1 MDLEGN
7 QGVRALGV
15 TRVIRPIR
23 IGRVCGV
30 IRVIRV
36 IGVIRVGS
44 VSVSRTC
51 LGVAFFQLCIGP
63 TRWWNLP
70 TTVDWWVIDLT
81 SLPFSSTTRLRTILP
96 RAPGVP
102 TISSNRNRAISV
114 ELDVDLPP
122 AAFFEVLLIEGSL
135 VQLAHLGHLDEDER
149 VALVASTDARA
160 ATEGCLEYCH

>member
-1 MDLEGN
+1 MGLEGN
-7 QGVRALGV
+7 KGDKALRV

-23 IGRVCGV
+23 IGRVCG
-30 IRVIRV
+30 V

-81 SLPFSSTTRLRTILP
+81 SLPFASTTRLRTILP

-149 VALVASTDARA
+149 VALVASTNARA
-160 ATEGCLEYCH
+160 ATEGCLEYFN

>member
-1 MDLEGN
+1 MGLEVNKGDK
-7 QGVRALGV
+7 ALRV
-15 TRVIRPIR
+15 TRVIRPIM
-23 IGRVCGV
+23 IGRVCG
-30 IRVIRV
+30 V

-63 TRWWNLP
+63 TRWWNLL

-81 SLPFSSTTRLRTILP
+81 SLPFASTTRLRTILP

-114 ELDVDLPP
+114 ELDEDLSP

-149 VALVASTDARA
+149 VALVASTNARA
-160 ATEGCLEYCH
+160 ATEGRLEYCH

>member
-1 MDLEGN
+1 MGLEGN
-7 QGVRALGV
+7 KGDKALRV

-23 IGRVCGV
+23 IGRVCG
-30 IRVIRV
+30 V

-70 TTVDWWVIDLT
+70 TTVDGWVIDLT
-81 SLPFSSTTRLRTILP
+81 SLPFASTTRLRTILP
-96 RAPGVP
+96 KAPGVP

-149 VALVASTDARA
+149 VALVASTNARA
-160 ATEGCLEYCH
+160 ATEGRLEYCH

>member
-1 MDLEGN
+1 MGLEGN
-7 QGVRALGV
+7 KGDKALRV

-23 IGRVCGV
+23 IGRVCG
-30 IRVIRV
+30 V

-81 SLPFSSTTRLRTILP
+81 SLPFASTTRLRTILP

-102 TISSNRNRAISV
+102 TIGSNRNRAISV

-135 VQLAHLGHLDEDER
+135 VQLAQLGHLDEDER

-160 ATEGCLEYCH
+160 AT